1 MHRQNMNRRAFS
13 LGLLAAGLGV
23 STQARSAEP
32 KWPSTRVTIIVPF
45 PAGAATDITGRVMA
59 AKLSQ
64 LWGQAV
70 VIDNRGGGNGISA
83 AEAAARAQPDGYT
96 LFLTSAMTQAVNPAL
111 YAKLP
116 YDPVKDFEPITRFG
130 QLPFVVLVPSASPIK
145 TLGEL
150 TALLKSEPGKH
161 NFGAG
166 SLPARVASEL
176 YRQLAG
182 VDVVSVAYKS
192 NPQAFPD
199 LFSGL
204 LTFMIID
211 VVNAKLQIDGG
222 KMRGLAIS
230 SPQREMLLPQVP
242 SATEAG
248 LPGFGLIT
256 WTGFYAPHGTPTAL
270 VNKINHD
277 IITACNDPGLLKS
290 FESLGGPP
298 KTNTPQEF
306 KAFTASEIEKWGRI
320 IRQAN
325 IKLD

>member
-1 MHRQNMNRRAFS
+1 MYQSNLTRRTFS
-13 LGLLAAGLGV
+13 LGLIAAGLGV
-23 STQARSAEP
+23 STQGRSTEP
-32 KWPSTRVTIIVPF
+32 KWPSSRVTIIVPF
-45 PAGAATDITGRVMA
+45 PAGAATDITGRVVA

-64 LWGQAV
+64 IWGQAV

-83 AEAAARAQPDGYT
+83 AEAAARANPDGYT

-130 QLPFVVLVPSASPIK
+130 QLPFVVLVPSASPLK
-145 TLGEL
+145 TLDEL

-199 LFSGL
+199 LFAGL

-230 SPQREMLLPQVP
+230 SPQREVLLPQVP

-256 WTGFYAPHGTPTAL
+256 WTGFYAPRGTPSAL
-270 VNKINHD
+270 VEKINHD
-277 IITACNDPGLLKS
+277 IITACKDPGLLKS

-306 KAFTASEIEKWGRI
+306 KVFTASEIEKWGVI